1 MSKRLPFGICVG
13 IIAIALLAEPV
24 SAQRKVKLQH
34 ADRTKGRIVNGERID
49 RMIGNVVFV
58 QNQTTIYCD
67 SAIFYRSQ
75 NAMDAFGRVR
85 IVDGDSVTITASLL
99 KYNGNTKIANLRRNV
114 VFTKLNTTTLY
125 TDYLD
130 YDRVKNQARYF
141 NGGKLVDSTNT
152 LTSAKGYYDIPR
164 NLASFKKDVVG
175 VNQDY
180 TLTSDTLQY
189 NSRTKTLLFQDV
201 TTIIDSKGDKAIY
214 REGFYD
220 TRSKTSDLKKGQFET
235 PSYRVTGDKYLIDDL
250 RKVYKA
256 RTNVVM
262 VAKEDQLN
270 IYGDFGD
277 YDKGAGISK
286 VWGNAYL
293 AKITEEQDTLFLAAD
308 TLISIESP
316 DPAKKRLLAY
326 PNVRVFRSDLQ
337 GIADSLVYVAAD
349 SMMYFY
355 GDPVL
360 WSNGNQMTAD
370 SIRMLILKKK
380 IDKVYMI
387 NNSFVISQDSLG
399 NFNQIKGRKM
409 VANFRQDAIDHVNV
423 TGNGESLYFALQEEE
438 IKSDT
443 VAVGKILFV
452 TGLNK
457 IICSNMKI
465 NFKRGTVN
473 NVTFYVK
480 PDAEFIP
487 PHEIKE
493 ADTRLK
499 NFTWRI
505 NDRPRKRDV
514 TGK

>member
-1 MSKRLPFGICVG
+1 
-13 IIAIALLAEPV
+13 
-24 SAQRKVKLQH
+24 
-34 ADRTKGRIVNGERID
+34 
-49 RMIGNVVFV
+49 
-58 QNQTTIYCD
+58 
-67 SAIFYRSQ
+67 
-75 NAMDAFGRVR
+75 
-85 IVDGDSVTITASLL
+85 
-99 KYNGNTKIANLRRNV
+99 
-114 VFTKLNTTTLY
+114 
-125 TDYLD
+125 
-130 YDRVKNQARYF
+130 
-141 NGGKLVDSTNT
+141 
-152 LTSAKGYYDIPR
+152 
-164 NLASFKKDVVG
+164 
-175 VNQDY
+175 
-180 TLTSDTLQY
+180 
-189 NSRTKTLLFQDV
+189 
-201 TTIIDSKGDKAIY
+201 
-214 REGFYD
+214 
-220 TRSKTSDLKKGQFET
+220 
-235 PSYRVTGDKYLIDDL
+235 
-250 RKVYKA
+250 
-256 RTNVVM
+256 
-262 VAKEDQLN
+262 
-270 IYGDFGD
+270 
-277 YDKGAGISK
+277 
-286 VWGNAYL
+286 
-293 AKITEEQDTLFLAAD
+293 
-308 TLISIESP
+308 
-316 DPAKKRLLAY
+316 
-326 PNVRVFRSDLQ
+326 
-337 GIADSLVYVAAD
+337 
-349 SMMYFY
+349 
-355 GDPVL
+355 
-360 WSNGNQMTAD
+360 NGNQMTAD